1 MERVH
6 ELRIRMTA
14 RNSDASVIVFFIG
27 TGLEVETN
35 SFSFYGQVFK
45 QVNQIIKWF
54 PL

>member
-6 ELRIRMTA
+6 ELRIRIPA

-27 TGLEVETN
+27 TGLENETN
-35 SFSFYGQVFK
+35 SFSFYGQVFN
-45 QVNQIIKWF
+45 QVKTKIKWF